1 MGYNQ
6 IPTLIYTPQILDRSG
21 SKLSKRKY
29 VGGDSAYR
37 GMYDEYIVNISLIK
51 DELGDDAIKKL
62 WNVSSPWASDPKYF
76 FRDYTVNYLL
86 EVMKEEF

>member
-51 DELGDDAIKKL
+51 LFARGNEGGVLIEE
-62 WNVSSPWASDPKYF
+62 
-76 FRDYTVNYLL
+76 NYS
-86 EVMKEEF
+86 EF